1 LIGSE
6 QMKFFIVDQYDRL
19 QRHLDILKTYE
30 VMPYNKKDLTEKTTT
45 INLNTSKK
53 LRELDLNFMFDYQ
66 IFPAYIMRVKTQWG
80 DENRPMKV
88 GDTIVQQVY
97 LPPTKIWSQKIIF
110 GVRINEVIDEVG
122 RIGFSYETLTGHAE
136 KGISFFTIEQQEETL
151 VFNIKTDSTP
161 GSMLSK
167 IMGPFFTVP
176 YQTFCTQAALNNI
189 KKYVERQ

>member
-1 LIGSE
+1 
-6 QMKFFIVDQYDRL
+6 MKFFIVDQYDRL